1 MKTCI
6 RGGTIVT
13 CDGAHR
19 VMHGDVLIDG
29 ARIVSVGPSPSPHA
43 GISAPA
49 GGEALQVIDATGC
62 VVMPGLVQAHVHL
75 VQTLFRGLADDVPLL
90 AWLRRFIWPLEAAH
104 DEASLR
110 LSAELGAAEL
120 LLGGTTTILDMG
132 TVHGHDAVFEAVGR
146 SGLRAISGKA
156 MMDVGEGVP
165 KGLRETTRASLRES
179 ERLARD
185 WSGAADG
192 RLGYAYCPRFILSCS
207 EALLRECAAVA
218 AAHGALVHTHAAEH
232 EEERKAVKDL
242 LGADDVALLAR
253 FGITGERAVLAH
265 GVQLTDEEM
274 RQLAA
279 AKTRIVHCPSSNLKL
294 GSGIARV
301 HAMRE
306 AGVVVALGADGAPCN
321 NNLDGWVEMRL
332 AALLAKVRSG
342 TTTLPARDVIRM
354 ATIDG
359 ARALSLHDQVGSLE
373 VGKRADIVVLDV
385 NGVQAAPAVDVM
397 STLVYAAQSRD
408 VRHVLVDG
416 RVVVRHGELVTLDAA
431 RIARLA
437 CEEAPKVA
445 RRAGVT

>member
-1 MKTCI
+1 
-6 RGGTIVT
+6 
-13 CDGAHR
+13 
-19 VMHGDVLIDG
+19 
-29 ARIVSVGPSPSPHA
+29 
-43 GISAPA
+43 
-49 GGEALQVIDATGC
+49 
-62 VVMPGLVQAHVHL
+62 
-75 VQTLFRGLADDVPLL
+75 
-90 AWLRRFIWPLEAAH
+90 
-104 DEASLR
+104 
-110 LSAELGAAEL
+110 
-120 LLGGTTTILDMG
+120 
-132 TVHGHDAVFEAVGR
+132 
-146 SGLRAISGKA
+146 
-156 MMDVGEGVP
+156 
-165 KGLRETTRASLRES
+165 
-179 ERLARD
+179 
-185 WSGAADG
+185 
-192 RLGYAYCPRFILSCS
+192 
-207 EALLRECAAVA
+207 
-218 AAHGALVHTHAAEH
+218 
-232 EEERKAVKDL
+232 
-242 LGADDVALLAR
+242 
-253 FGITGERAVLAH
+253 
-265 GVQLTDEEM
+265 
-274 RQLAA
+274 
-279 AKTRIVHCPSSNLKL
+279 
-294 GSGIARV
+294 
-301 HAMRE
+301 MRE